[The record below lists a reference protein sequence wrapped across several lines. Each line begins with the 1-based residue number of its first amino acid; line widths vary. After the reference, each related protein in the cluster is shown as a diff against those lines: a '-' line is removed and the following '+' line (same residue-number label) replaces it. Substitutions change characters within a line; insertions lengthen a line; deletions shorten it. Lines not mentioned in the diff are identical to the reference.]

1 MTAAGPYTEANNLS
15 YAPLEDLLSK
25 VLTNK
30 PDLLV
35 LMGPFVDTSQEVLA
49 SGDMVRIMFYVLP
62 LFLLFVTSL
71 SLSYPSITA
80 YLHFLTRHDV

>member
-49 SGDMVRIMFYVLP
+49 SGDMVRIMLYYCSSS
-62 LFLLFVTSL
+62 FLVC
-71 SLSYPSITA
+71 
-80 YLHFLTRHDV
+80 V